1 MLTQHPFQTFL
12 AKLWRQ
18 YLSPLEALGHIYL
31 CPELHAGDTQVED
44 PMISADSLLPVAT
57 AVH

>member
-12 AKLWRQ
+12 AKLWQQ

-31 CPELHAGDTQVED
+31 CPELHAGDRPAED
-44 PMISADSLLPVAT
+44 GLISADPLLPVAT
-57 AVH
+57 AAH